1 MSTQLSNSMK
11 QLWADNF
18 AVYTKSHGFH
28 VNVTGC
34 NFYAN
39 HLFLEKIYTNFQEYI
54 DTLAEGSRTLRDVV
68 PFSVTRIKQ
77 ITQIVDETV
86 VPCPE
91 DMWMELYA
99 DIETLIVDA
108 NKAFDLCQ
116 KEKQY
121 GLQNILAA
129 YLEDAH
135 KLCWMLASSMEDPA
149 VQAAE
154 EAADAKLGIPEE
166 PTPKM

>member
-1 MSTQLSNSMK
+1 MSTQLSNAMK

-34 NFYAN
+34 DFYAN

-54 DTLAEGSRTLRDVV
+54 DRLAEGSRTLKDVV

-99 DIETLIVDA
+99 DVETLKMDA
-108 NKAFDLCQ
+108 IKAFDLCQ
-116 KEKQY
+116 KEKCY
-121 GLQNILAA
+121 GLQNILAD
-129 YLEDAH
+129 YLEDAE
-135 KLCWMLASSMEDPA
+135 KICWMLGASMEDPA

>member
-1 MSTQLSNSMK
+1 MSAQLSTAMK

-18 AVYTKSHGFH
+18 ALYTKSHGFH
-28 VNVTGC
+28 VNVTGT

-39 HLFLEKIYTNFQEYI
+39 HLFIEKIYTHFQEYI
-54 DTLAEGSRTLRDVV
+54 DTLAEGSRTLKDVV
-68 PFSVTRIKQ
+68 PFSITRIKA
-77 ITQIVDETV
+77 ITQIIDETV

-91 DMWMELYA
+91 DMWTELAA
-99 DIETLIVDA
+99 DIECVIQDA

-129 YLEDAH
+129 YLEDSH
-135 KLCWMLASSMEDPA
+135 RLLWMVYSSMEDPA

-166 PTPKM
+166 PTPKL